1 MTRND
6 IDFGTLAIHQ
16 EHTDGH
22 HAHLAPIY
30 ASSTFTFDSV
40 EQGMRR
46 FSGEDAGYIYSRFG
60 NPTTDATAQAIAD
73 LETWHIL
80 NPDGSPLR
88 ARALLTS
95 SGQSAMSTLFISCLN
110 AGDGILATPS
120 LYGGTHEF
128 ITKML
133 PKFGIKAFFSDMT
146 DADELEKILK
156 DKPEIKL
163 IHFESPANPTMQ
175 CIDIERVV
183 ELAKKYNKLISVDN
197 TFSTPYLQQPFKY
210 GVDYV
215 FHSTTKFL
223 NGHGNAIGGVLVGR
237 DLTAME
243 TYVHQT
249 HKLLGVNSNPF
260 DAFLVLQGIKTLPLR
275 MEQHCRNAMDVAMFL
290 DQHPQIAQVHYNGL
304 PAHPDYEI
312 SKKQMRH
319 AGSVMSIELKDGYDK
334 AIDFV
339 NKLQICTRA
348 VSIGTVDTLV
358 SHPASMSH
366 AGIPRET
373 RLKTGITDG
382 LIRISVGLESIDDL
396 ISDLEQALG

>member
-1 MTRND
+1 MNNQT

-16 EHTDGH
+16 THADGH
-22 HAHLAPIY
+22 YAHLAPIY
-30 ASSTFTFDSV
+30 ASSTFTFDSA

-46 FSGEDAGYIYSRFG
+46 FSGEDSGYIYSRFG

-73 LETWHIL
+73 LETWNIL
-80 NPDGSPLR
+80 NVDGTPMR
-88 ARALLTS
+88 ASALLTS
-95 SGQSAMSTLFISCLN
+95 SGQAAMSTLFISCLS
-110 AGDGILATPS
+110 AGDAILATAS

-133 PKFGIKAFFSDMT
+133 PKFGIKAYFLDMT
-146 DADELEKILK
+146 DADEVEELLK
-156 DKPEIKL
+156 EKPEIKL
-163 IHFESPANPTMQ
+163 VHFESPANPTMQ
-175 CIDIERVV
+175 CIDIEQVV
-183 ELAKKYNKLISVDN
+183 KVSKKYNKLISVDN
-197 TFSTPYLQQPFKY
+197 TFATPYLQQPFKY
-210 GVDYV
+210 EVDFI

-223 NGHGNAIGGVLVGR
+223 NGHGSAIGGVLIGR
-237 DLTAME
+237 NLDAMQ

-275 MEQHCRNAMDVAMFL
+275 MEQHCRNAMDVAIFL
-290 DQHPQIAQVHYNGL
+290 NNHPEIAQVHYNGL
-304 PAHPDYEI
+304 PSHPDFAI

-319 AGSVMSIELKDGYDK
+319 AGSVMSIELKGGYEK
-334 AIDFV
+334 SIDFV

-366 AGIPRET
+366 AGIPREI

-396 ISDLEQALG
+396 ISDLEHALL

>member
-1 MTRND
+1 MNNKS

-16 EHTDGH
+16 LHNDGH
-22 HAHLAPIY
+22 HSHLAPIY
-30 ASSTFTFDSV
+30 ASSTFTFDSA

-46 FSGEDAGYIYSRFG
+46 FSGEDSGYIYSRFG

-73 LETWHIL
+73 LETWKIL
-80 NPDGSPLR
+80 NEDGTPMR

-95 SGQSAMSTLFISCLN
+95 SGQAAMATLFISCLN
-110 AGDGILATPS
+110 AGDALLATPS

-133 PKFGIKAFFSDMT
+133 PKFGIKTYFSDMT
-146 DADELEKILK
+146 DVTELEALLK
-156 DKPEIKL
+156 ANPEIKL
-163 IHFESPANPTMQ
+163 VHFESPANPTMQ
-175 CIDIERVV
+175 CINIERVV
-183 ELAKKYNKLISVDN
+183 QISKKYQKLVSVDN
-197 TFSTPYLQQPFKY
+197 TFATPYLQQPFKY
-210 GVDYV
+210 QVDFI

-223 NGHGNAIGGVLVGR
+223 NGHGSAIGGVLIGR
-237 DLTAME
+237 DLNAMQ

-275 MEQHCRNAMDVAMFL
+275 MEQHCRNAMDVAYFL
-290 DQHPQIAQVHYNGL
+290 NNHPEIANVHYNGL
-304 PAHPDYEI
+304 PSHPDFEI
-312 SKKQMRH
+312 GKKQMRH
-319 AGSVMSIELKDGYDK
+319 AGSVMSIELKGGYEK
-334 AIDFV
+334 SIDFV

-366 AGIPRET
+366 AGIPREI

-382 LIRISVGLESIDDL
+382 LIRISVGLESIEDL
-396 ISDLEQALG
+396 IADLEQALQ

>member
-1 MTRND
+1 MNNKS

-16 EHTDGH
+16 LHNHGH
-22 HAHLAPIY
+22 HSHLAPIY
-30 ASSTFTFDSV
+30 ASSTFTFDSA

-46 FSGEDAGYIYSRFG
+46 FSGEDSGYIYSRFG

-73 LETWHIL
+73 LETWKIL
-80 NPDGSPLR
+80 NEDGTPMR

-95 SGQSAMSTLFISCLN
+95 SGQAAMSTLFISCLN
-110 AGDGILATPS
+110 AGDALLATPS

-133 PKFGIKAFFSDMT
+133 PKFGIKTYFSDMT
-146 DADELEKILK
+146 DVTELEALLK
-156 DKPEIKL
+156 ANPEIKL
-163 IHFESPANPTMQ
+163 VHFESPANPTMQ
-175 CIDIERVV
+175 CINIERVV
-183 ELAKKYNKLISVDN
+183 QISKKYHKLVSVDN
-197 TFSTPYLQQPFKY
+197 TFATPYLQQPFKY
-210 GVDYV
+210 EVDFI

-223 NGHGNAIGGVLVGR
+223 NGHGSAIGGVLIGR
-237 DLTAME
+237 DLNAMQ

-275 MEQHCRNAMDVAMFL
+275 MEQHCRNAIDVAYFL
-290 DQHPQIAQVHYNGL
+290 NNHPEITSVHYNGL
-304 PAHPDYEI
+304 PSHPDFEI

-319 AGSVMSIELKDGYDK
+319 AGSVMSIELKGGYEK
-334 AIDFV
+334 SIDFV

-366 AGIPRET
+366 AGIPREI

-382 LIRISVGLESIDDL
+382 LIRISVGLESIEDL
-396 ISDLEQALG
+396 IADLEQALQ

>member
-1 MTRND
+1 MNKNN

-16 EHTDGH
+16 KHTDGH
-22 HAHLAPIY
+22 HAHIAPIY
-30 ASSTFTFDSV
+30 ASSTFTFDSA
-40 EQGMRR
+40 EQGMQR
-46 FSGEDAGYIYSRFG
+46 FSGEDPGYIYSRFG

-73 LETWHIL
+73 LETWNIKNLDGTPL
-80 NPDGSPLR
+80 N
-88 ARALLTS
+88 ATALLTS
-95 SGQSAMSTLFISCLN
+95 SGQSAMSTLFLSCLS
-110 AGDGILATPS
+110 AGDALLATPS

-128 ITKML
+128 IMKML
-133 PKFGIKAFFSDMT
+133 PKFGIKTYFLDMT
-146 DADELEKILK
+146 DTDKIEELLK

-163 IHFESPANPTMQ
+163 VHFESPANPTMQ
-175 CIDIERVV
+175 CIDIERIAAVS
-183 ELAKKYNKLISVDN
+183 KKYGKLVSVDN
-197 TFSTPYLQQPFKY
+197 TFATPYLQQPFKY
-210 GVDYV
+210 QVDFI

-237 DLTAME
+237 DLEAMK

-249 HKLLGVNSNPF
+249 HKLLGVNSNSF

-275 MEQHCRNAMDVAMFL
+275 MEQHCRNAMDVAHFL
-290 DQHPQIAQVHYNGL
+290 YNHPEISQVHYNGL
-304 PAHPDYEI
+304 PTHPDHAI

-319 AGSVMSIELKDGYDK
+319 AGSVMSIELKGGYQK
-334 AIDFV
+334 SIDFV
-339 NKLQICTRA
+339 NKLQVCTRA

-396 ISDLEQALG
+396 LADLEQALR